1 MIRTRISRW
10 SAVAAVAALLIAGS
24 VTPTFAAE
32 MVEAQAAT
40 QEDLPVLSPT
50 STGSRVSMMQP
61 HYLYHDSTGW
71 YVDRGGPGIYLE
83 RFNEDNY

>member
-1 MIRTRISRW
+1 
-10 SAVAAVAALLIAGS
+10 
-24 VTPTFAAE
+24 
-32 MVEAQAAT
+32 
-40 QEDLPVLSPT
+40 
-50 STGSRVSMMQP
+50 MMQP